1 MSRIVSEIVLAHAIT
16 APAVE
21 GDFATIER
29 TLPDR
34 PPAGM
39 LHIRPLWLALDPYVG
54 QRLRGRHI
62 GDAAPAPG
70 EPLPGESVSIVLS
83 SDHPDFAPG
92 DHVVGHAGWTE
103 EAIVPASAMRRVDRH
118 AGIAEHLGVL
128 GMPGLAAWAGVTQL
142 ATVGEGDL
150 FCVDAAAGS
159 VGGTAG
165 QLARIAGARVVG
177 IAGGAQKVAVARGAY
192 RFDDCI
198 DYHLDGWQDA
208 LGAAAPGGITVHF
221 ENVGSKVLDV
231 AIPRMRVNCQIV
243 LCGLAQHYADGSPA
257 LLNAGMLMGKRAT
270 VRGLIVYDYFPR
282 QADWV
287 AFAAPLIA
295 SGELVEFQDVAE
307 GLASAP
313 EQLVRVVR
321 GATVG
326 RPLVRIA
333 TA

>member
-1 MSRIVSEIVLAHAIT
+1 
-16 APAVE
+16 
-21 GDFATIER
+21 
-29 TLPDR
+29 
-34 PPAGM
+34 
-39 LHIRPLWLALDPYVG
+39 
-54 QRLRGRHI
+54 
-62 GDAAPAPG
+62 
-70 EPLPGESVSIVLS
+70 
-83 SDHPDFAPG
+83 
-92 DHVVGHAGWTE
+92 
-103 EAIVPASAMRRVDRH
+103 
-118 AGIAEHLGVL
+118 
-128 GMPGLAAWAGVTQL
+128 MPGLAAWAGVTQL